1 MSSTVRKM
9 SVTGETGSYIFIL
22 TVSKMPNIYKV
33 WDKMEFKLFGLMWV
47 SYRPASIRARA
58 VLSLDRVAG
67 VSRTGIKQPPMHY
80 CARFFFFLFSQSLLW
95 LAEPLSDTT
104 PAGSEPF
111 GMFLL
116 TMILVYIHC
125 ISYREQ
131 NRCKTFSDKIA
142 LIFTKIFSR
151 ARGRTPAL
159 SVSFLMK
166 KHISKRLHGHDI
178 NANLSL
184 CIVAAALEL
193 QKGYLEEMKKVSKQK
208 GKHEKRPRKRQ
219 KLANFFRIFGLC
231 CLI

>member
-22 TVSKMPNIYKV
+22 TVSKMPNIYIV

-116 TMILVYIHC
+116 TMILVYIL
-125 ISYREQ
+125 YKLQRAKPLQ
-131 NRCKTFSDKIA
+131 N
-142 LIFTKIFSR
+142 IFRQDSANFYKNIFKSSWPYAGPLGELQRTMMSSLLGLRAILGAFWYR
-151 ARGRTPAL
+151 ARQKTNN
-159 SVSFLMK
+159 K
-166 KHISKRLHGHDI
+166 KHQYMNNNFGVLMSSLGSDI
-178 NANLSL
+178 
-184 CIVAAALEL
+184 
-193 QKGYLEEMKKVSKQK
+193 
-208 GKHEKRPRKRQ
+208 
-219 KLANFFRIFGLC
+219 
-231 CLI
+231 

>member
-22 TVSKMPNIYKV
+22 TVSKMPNIYIV

-47 SYRPASIRARA
+47 SYRPASIRVRA

-80 CARFFFFLFSQSLLW
+80 CARFFFSLFSQSLLW

-159 SVSFLMK
+159 SVSFQLFWSWRRFLIWRLWNSAVFLLSV
-166 KHISKRLHGHDI
+166 KHSHFGTKLPTVPGNTQWRILFFQKTERALRQAQRTKTI
-178 NANLSL
+178 N
-184 CIVAAALEL
+184 I
-193 QKGYLEEMKKVSKQK
+193 
-208 GKHEKRPRKRQ
+208 
-219 KLANFFRIFGLC
+219 I
-231 CLI
+231 

>member
-22 TVSKMPNIYKV
+22 IVSKMPNIYRV
-33 WDKMEFKLFGLMWV
+33 WDKKEFKLFGPMWV

-159 SVSFLMK
+159 SVSFL
-166 KHISKRLHGHDI
+166 
-178 NANLSL
+178 
-184 CIVAAALEL
+184 V
-193 QKGYLEEMKKVSKQK
+193 QYLEVPEISLLFI
-208 GKHEKRPRKRQ
+208 H
-219 KLANFFRIFGLC
+219 N
-231 CLI
+231 

>member
-22 TVSKMPNIYKV
+22 TVSKMPNIYIV

-95 LAEPLSDTT
+95 LAEPLSDTA

-159 SVSFLMK
+159 SVSFLRYC
-166 KHISKRLHGHDI
+166 SFGHSI
-178 NANLSL
+178 W
-184 CIVAAALEL
+184 
-193 QKGYLEEMKKVSKQK
+193 VSWNCEGPDGFLDAYWNGDMDV
-208 GKHEKRPRKRQ
+208 GKE
-219 KLANFFRIFGLC
+219 I
-231 CLI
+231 

>member
-9 SVTGETGSYIFIL
+9 SVTGETESYIFIL
-22 TVSKMPNIYKV
+22 TVSKMPNIYIV

-116 TMILVYIHC
+116 TMILVYIL
-125 ISYREQ
+125 YKLQRAKPLQ
-131 NRCKTFSDKIA
+131 N
-142 LIFTKIFSR
+142 IF
-151 ARGRTPAL
+151 
-159 SVSFLMK
+159 
-166 KHISKRLHGHDI
+166 
-178 NANLSL
+178 
-184 CIVAAALEL
+184 
-193 QKGYLEEMKKVSKQK
+193 
-208 GKHEKRPRKRQ
+208 RQ
-219 KLANFFRIFGLC
+219 DSANFYKNIFKSSWPYAGPLGE
-231 CLI
+231 LPEGS

>member
-1 MSSTVRKM
+1 
-9 SVTGETGSYIFIL
+9 
-22 TVSKMPNIYKV
+22 
-33 WDKMEFKLFGLMWV
+33 MEFKLFGLMWV

-58 VLSLDRVAG
+58 VLSLDSVAG

-95 LAEPLSDTT
+95 LAEPLSDMT

-159 SVSFLMK
+159 SVSFKPPDQK
-166 KHISKRLHGHDI
+166 KPPRSKQLLFYGLG
-178 NANLSL
+178 AFCTFST
-184 CIVAAALEL
+184 VAA
-193 QKGYLEEMKKVSKQK
+193 KKLLSGSNK
-208 GKHEKRPRKRQ
+208 
-219 KLANFFRIFGLC
+219 
-231 CLI
+231 